1 MLIVATSLARDG
13 DDSETAIFKG
23 VCTDLPD
30 RSERLYSFIHCVTEV
45 MAPGSRALYCFP
57 EDKPMSELIDNR
69 ARRIAAL
76 KDIIQHLHK
85 GEAPDAVRAQL
96 REIVRQTDACEI
108 MAMEQELIAGG
119 MPVEEVRSM
128 CDLHSQVTRDVLVQL
143 PAKPIAPGH
152 PVDTFRRENAA
163 LRELILKMRSTMAA
177 ISALDH
183 SADCASQLFQLR
195 QDSNELMDLD
205 KHYQRKEHALFPFLE
220 KHGITGPSKVMWAK
234 DDDVRALLKL
244 LNQATDNCR
253 PAASECKNV
262 CNKFATPALSAVEEM
277 IFKEEN
283 ILLPMSQQT
292 LTENEWAEIWVA
304 SPKYGWCLVEPQQGY
319 KPPQP
324 VEAKTPA
331 VPNDGTIMMPTGH
344 VTVEQLTSVLST
356 LPLDLTFID
365 ADDRVAFFSEG
376 PDRIFARSRAI
387 IGRKV
392 QHCHPPSSVDVVDR
406 ILADFRAGS
415 QNVAEF
421 WIDFHGKY
429 VHIRYFAVRNSE
441 GHYLGTVELTQDI
454 APLRQLQGERRI
466 LEY

>member
-1 MLIVATSLARDG
+1 
-13 DDSETAIFKG
+13 
-23 VCTDLPD
+23 
-30 RSERLYSFIHCVTEV
+30 
-45 MAPGSRALYCFP
+45 
-57 EDKPMSELIDNR
+57 MSELIDNR

-76 KDIIQHLHK
+76 KDVIQHLHR
-85 GEAPDAVRAQL
+85 GEAPDAVRDQL

-143 PAKPIAPGH
+143 PAKPILPGH

-163 LRELILKMRSTMAA
+163 LRQLVLKIRSIMAGIA
-177 ISALDH
+177 ALDDY
-183 SADCASQLFQLR
+183 ADCTSQLLQLR
-195 QDSNELMDLD
+195 QGSNELMDLD
-205 KHYQRKEHALFPFLE
+205 KHYQRKEHTLFPFLE
-220 KHGITGPSKVMWAK
+220 KHGVTGPSKVMWAK
-234 DDDVRALLKL
+234 DDEVRSLLKT
-244 LNQATDNCR
+244 LNQAAHDCR
-253 PAASECKNV
+253 PVVSECKVV
-262 CNKFATPALSAVEEM
+262 CGKFAAPALNAVEEM

-292 LTENEWAEIWVA
+292 LTENEWAEVWAA

-319 KPPQP
+319 RPPQQA
-324 VEAKTPA
+324 EALTPA
-331 VPNDGTIMMPTGH
+331 VPADGTIMMPTGH

-376 PDRIFARSRAI
+376 PDRIFARSKAI
-387 IGRKV
+387 IGRRV
-392 QHCHPPSSVDVVDR
+392 QHCHPPSSVEVVDR
-406 ILADFRAGS
+406 ILDDFRTGR

-421 WIDFHGKY
+421 WIEFHGKF
-429 VHIRYFAVRNSE
+429 VHIRYFAVRNPKGE
-441 GHYLGTVELTQDI
+441 YLGTVELTQDI
-454 APLRQLQGERRI
+454 APLRLLQGERRI